1 MPKKYFNKYFLGP
14 SAENQSV
21 ITKSKQ
27 VVRTTGWFPREN
39 FFGLRCPGRPRA
51 GLDCTRSRLGQ
62 RRLRFRRDFI

>member
-1 MPKKYFNKYFLGP
+1 MPKKYFSKYFLANSTG
-14 SAENQSV
+14 NQSV

-27 VVRTTGWFPREN
+27 GAFTTDWFPREN
-39 FFGLRCPGRPRA
+39 FFGLWCPGRPRA